1 MIGLVSPWATNHD
14 EGEEI
19 FIAGIKIFW
28 FEEGICPELGK
39 IIKAY
44 WQLLARV

>member
-1 MIGLVSPWATNHD
+1 MIKAKDNRLRGTTRRRLGLVPPSA

-28 FEEGICPELGK
+28 FREAG
-39 IIKAY
+39 
-44 WQLLARV
+44 